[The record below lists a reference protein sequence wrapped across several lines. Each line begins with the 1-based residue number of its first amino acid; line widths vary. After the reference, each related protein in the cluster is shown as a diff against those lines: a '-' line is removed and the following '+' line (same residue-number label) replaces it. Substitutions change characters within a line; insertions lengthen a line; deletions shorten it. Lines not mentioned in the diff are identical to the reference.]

1 LNWEGIFLEGSSG
14 YMFKIGD
21 RVVLEETNEQY
32 IIVER
37 YFWGLVCLMSIET
50 REFIWAYEKENKIRL
65 LDEE

>member
-1 LNWEGIFLEGSSG
+1 
-14 YMFKIGD
+14 MFRIGD
-21 RVVLEETNEQY
+21 RVSVEETGKKY

>member
-1 LNWEGIFLEGSSG
+1 
-14 YMFKIGD
+14 MFKIGD

-32 IIVER
+32 VIVER
-37 YFWGLVCLMSIET
+37 YFWGLLCLMSIET